1 MPARGRRPHSGVIAT
16 GEVLSFHRHC
26 RRHREAKKT
35 LARQGTWTVPPEVS
49 QIAHQRLQFDMDK
62 IQGMVKQQRQ
72 ERQKS
77 PKSRIQ
83 VVYSIFRDPTTRAT
97 SCGMGSQCGLIY
109 TSNVGKELR
118 AHLMAERKIKIQNI
132 KIQSRRVIGQR
143 GIRLPGVILIFRKI
157 RFEQEVLGDFISK
170 HQEYR
175 FSVFGDPPATQAL
188 QAHLQHKGAR

>member
-1 MPARGRRPHSGVIAT
+1 MLRPVPPARPMPGRGRRPHSGVIAT

-62 IQGMVKQQRQ
+62 IQGMVKQQRH

-109 TSNVGKELR
+109 TSNVGKELKWR
-118 AHLMAERKIKIQNI
+118 APGTNTRLQKKLGLRYCWDAEAK
-132 KIQSRRVIGQR
+132 GQMPQPR
-143 GIRLPGVILIFRKI
+143 HVKKR
-157 RFEQEVLGDFISK
+157 
-170 HQEYR
+170 
-175 FSVFGDPPATQAL
+175 
-188 QAHLQHKGAR
+188 